1 MGKVTLNLRVHLDKN
16 LKDNVLSADKV
27 LDITKRV
34 GSPAVD
40 KKIGSV
46 RIQIEDSLIRAL
58 KDDSMAV
65 SKQSDALKD
74 STNEFINSFKINEL
88 RAQMD
93 VNDKLP
99 DSIDSAKR
107 SQEITS
113 NKQKLVKKD
122 DDRLPASLINEPPEN
137 YTFKA
142 SKYNQVSP
150 QQRDKT
156 KVEEKV
162 IDTKKVTEQTNNS
175 DKSVAKDKPSAK

>member
-1 MGKVTLNLRVHLDKN
+1 MTMEVTQKALRHNKVYDERIGKATLNLRVHLDKN
-16 LKDNVLSADKV
+16 LKDNVLCADKV
-27 LDITKRV
+27 VDVTKRV

-46 RIQIEDSLIRAL
+46 RIQIEDSLIRAIR
-58 KDDSMAV
+58 DDSMAV

-107 SQEITS
+107 TQEITS
-113 NKQKLVKKD
+113 HKQKYKED
-122 DDRLPASLINEPPEN
+122 NRLPGSLINEPPEN
-137 YTFKA
+137 
-142 SKYNQVSP
+142 
-150 QQRDKT
+150 
-156 KVEEKV
+156 
-162 IDTKKVTEQTNNS
+162 
-175 DKSVAKDKPSAK
+175 